1 MALNENDLIHVIDE
15 LRLKGYTETF
25 IIKGNLVYST
35 NLNRGFREEEIIID
49 GAYRFDVT
57 EDAFD
62 TQYLFAVSLPQHRI
76 RGVIIDLLGMYFYM
90 EEQSVTKIL
99 RDADIVNY
107 VFDDQDPFV
116 KYGLKKIM
124 PSDFD
129 ADSKRYVL
137 RIGFPDYPA
146 CPVGTDFTMLGFDEQ
161 TQEYVWL
168 ATSILK
174 DSRLRKVEFTK
185 YGTENIWI

>member
-1 MALNENDLIHVIDE
+1 MALNENDLINVIDE

-25 IIKGNLVYST
+25 IIRGNLVYST
-35 NLNRGFREEEIIID
+35 NLNRGFKEEEVIID

-76 RGVIIDLLGMYFYM
+76 RGLIIDLLGMYFYM
-90 EEQSVTKIL
+90 EEQSVTEIL
-99 RDADIVNY
+99 RDAHLVNY

-116 KYGLKKIM
+116 KYGLKKIT
-124 PSDFD
+124 PSDFN

-137 RIGFPDYPA
+137 RMGFPDYPA

-174 DSRLRKVEFTK
+174 DNRLKKVEFNR
-185 YGTENIWI
+185 YDTENLWV

>member
-1 MALNENDLIHVIDE
+1 MALNENDLVNVVDE

-25 IIKGNLVYST
+25 IIKDNLLYST
-35 NLNRGFREEEIIID
+35 NLSRGFKEEEVIID

-62 TQYLFAVSLPQHRI
+62 TQYLFAVSLPQYRL
-76 RGVIIDLLGMYFYM
+76 RGLIIDLLGMYLYM
-90 EEQSVTKIL
+90 EEQSVTEIL
-99 RDADIVNY
+99 RDADLVNY

-116 KYGLKKIM
+116 KYGLKKIT

-129 ADSKRYVL
+129 AESKRYVL

-174 DSRLRKVEFTK
+174 DNRLRKVEFNA